1 MSRLYCCLRGSP
13 GDYIMATGLPDT
25 RQIPETEEC
34 NEECSGKKKSK
45 FKTFKNFFAK
55 KKRKVTETAK
65 GESSLKPSLSSTDVS
80 TAQPSEAQ
88 PHIETGTQSNIG
100 SRAFSHD
107 SIFIPELSV
116 SEAVPIGGTSQEHTA
131 GRVKALQLQLE
142 QDIHLPSPSVLITSR
157 KTEDPG
163 TVSEDDGLPRSPL
176 EISSLH
182 AVLRCSTPKSAAPV
196 KRQNSLSLGGTE
208 SEDEE
213 MIFSIASS
221 RPLSPLV
228 PMATTSDS
236 LPVGFSSPPSSL
248 TCLDHSAAK
257 HKIAI
262 NPRRH
267 KFFAKPANGEYS
279 GSPKDKTFNL
289 LERKDEREQVRAP
302 ETQLPYE
309 KTDSLELG
317 DIDSQQNKMPCSK
330 FLEMNEEECTETV
343 QKISSA
349 SSDAHLPV
357 REDTFDGETTNL
369 HGDTLP
375 IPTSHMVLFSET
387 VFNCEDLS
395 DSEASPSVAD
405 LTPETLPV
413 GDKDSRLSSA
423 EPIADNE
430 ENEALPSCPTQVAV
444 ATTPQ
449 VSEKKV
455 QDADIA
461 PTNEDPSFTD
471 GEVELVSPNANAPPS
486 LISDLAALTQVGK
499 EKGTIS
505 STPEP
510 CLTSKQ
516 ANEVPLSDESL
527 GSSKECQGCVE
538 NTLIDQST
546 VEEADAEGLLNC
558 RPEHVPKPCDK
569 LTDDIGFISEVPF
582 GDSVK
587 QPDLPTPQV
596 DCSQAELELSI
607 SDDLL
612 QEQQRPNSQGPVKF
626 SVASAWQR
634 SLMDANRSNVDCSL
648 LTEPKSG
655 CCDNTAEVDAKE
667 AFSTQDAEES
677 VRHQQIHNLPLEEK
691 PVENEPAPAA
701 ICLQDTAQQ
710 AKSEQETK
718 GSPFGVRLRRTSP
731 PYKYSAEVN
740 IEHKEVEG
748 RVAMGVASCLA
759 TQTPGLWK
767 GDGGMG
773 EQSEASLTIRTE
785 KDMSK
790 NAAGSLLEGRMEG
803 CPTPSKHG
811 SLDTPTERVTREK
824 SHIPRVKHEGK
835 NSETSADSANTSE
848 RNTQAAKPEPANCP
862 GAKYSEPVWVSV
874 ARQKQKGFQDQYP
887 TTEEKTHLLEDK
899 SPIPK
904 QEATKH
910 LMKQA
915 GDKEPPTSF
924 QSKEMK
930 INTKE
935 EQLPRITAPSILG
948 PHLQPKP
955 QACGMGTRDK
965 RPMSNTK
972 LAPLSTVEP
981 PWLAI
986 AKKKAKAWSD
996 MPQTVQ

>member
-1 MSRLYCCLRGSP
+1 MSRFYCCLRGSP

-25 RQIPETEEC
+25 RQTTETEEC
-34 NEECSGKKKSK
+34 NEECSGKKKSR

-55 KKRKVTETAK
+55 KKRKVADTAK

-80 TAQPSEAQ
+80 TAQPSEVQ
-88 PHIETGTQSNIG
+88 PDTEIGTQSNIG

-116 SEAVPIGGTSQEHTA
+116 SEAVPVGGTSQEHTA
-131 GRVKALQLQLE
+131 GRVKALQLE
-142 QDIHLPSPSVLITSR
+142 QDIRLPSPSVLITSR

-163 TVSEDDGLPRSPL
+163 MFSEDHGLPRSPL

-182 AVLRCSTPKSAAPV
+182 AVLRCSTPKSAAPDE
-196 KRQNSLSLGGTE
+196 RQNSLSFGGTE

-221 RPLSPLV
+221 RPISPLV

-236 LPVGFSSPPSSL
+236 LPVGFSSPASSL

-267 KFFAKPANGEYS
+267 KFFAKQTKPANREYS

-289 LERKDEREQVRAP
+289 LERKDEREQVRASG
-302 ETQLPYE
+302 TQQPNE
-309 KTDSLELG
+309 ISLELG
-317 DIDSQQNKMPCSK
+317 DSDIQQNKMPCSK
-330 FLEMNEEECTETV
+330 FLEMNEEECTEKV
-343 QKISSA
+343 QKISRA
-349 SSDAHLPV
+349 SSDTHLPV
-357 REDTFDGETTNL
+357 HEDIFDGETTNL

-375 IPTSHMVLFSET
+375 IPTGHMVLPSET
-387 VFNCEDLS
+387 VCNSEDPS
-395 DSEASPSVAD
+395 DSKEIPSVAD
-405 LTPETLPV
+405 LAPGTLPV
-413 GDKDSRLSSA
+413 DEEDSRLSSA
-423 EPIADNE
+423 EPIADE
-430 ENEALPSCPTQVAV
+430 EQNEALSSCPTQVAV
-444 ATTPQ
+444 AATPE

-455 QDADIA
+455 QYTDLAE
-461 PTNEDPSFTD
+461 TNEDPSFLD
-471 GEVELVSPNANAPPS
+471 DEGELVSPNANVPPS
-486 LISDLAALTQVGK
+486 LISNLAALPQVDK

-505 STPEP
+505 STPES

-516 ANEVPLSDESL
+516 AKEVPFSDESL
-527 GSSKECQGCVE
+527 DSSKECNGCVD
-538 NTLIDQST
+538 NALTHQST
-546 VEEADAEGLLNC
+546 VEEADAKGILNH
-558 RPEHVPKPCDK
+558 RPDHVPKPCDK
-569 LTDDIGFISEVPF
+569 LTDDIGFISEVPL

-587 QPDLPTPQV
+587 QPDLSTPQV
-596 DCSQAELELSI
+596 ECSQSELELSI
-607 SDDLL
+607 LDELS
-612 QEQQRPNSQGPVKF
+612 QEQQQPNSQGPIKF

-634 SLMDANRSNVDCSL
+634 SLMDVNRRNVDCSL
-648 LTEPKSG
+648 PTEPKSG
-655 CCDNTAEVDAKE
+655 CCENTSEVDVKE
-667 AFSTQDAEES
+667 AFPTQDVEES
-677 VRHQQIHNLPLEEK
+677 IRHQQIHNLPLKEN
-691 PVENEPAPAA
+691 PVDNEPAPADN
-701 ICLQDTAQQ
+701 CLQDIVQQ

-718 GSPFGVRLRRTSP
+718 RSPFGVRLRRTSP
-731 PYKYSAEVN
+731 PYKYSTEVN
-740 IEHKEVEG
+740 FKHKEVEG
-748 RVAMGVASCLA
+748 KVAMGVASCLA
-759 TQTPGLWK
+759 TQSPDLRK

-773 EQSEASLTIRTE
+773 EQSEASLTTRNE

-790 NAAGSLLEGRMEG
+790 NAAGLLLEGQMDG
-803 CPTPSKHG
+803 CPTSRKPE

-824 SHIPRVKHEGK
+824 YHIPRVKNERK

-848 RNTQAAKPEPANCP
+848 RNVQSAKPEPANCP
-862 GAKYSEPVWVSV
+862 RVKHAEPVWISL
-874 ARQKQKGFQDQYP
+874 ARQKQKGFQDQYS

-904 QEATKH
+904 QETTKH

-915 GDKEPPTSF
+915 RDKEPPTSF
-924 QSKEMK
+924 QNMEMK
-930 INTKE
+930 INKTE
-935 EQLPRITAPSILG
+935 DQLPRITAPPMLG

-955 QACGMGTRDK
+955 QACGMGIRDK
-965 RPMSNTK
+965 RPISNTK